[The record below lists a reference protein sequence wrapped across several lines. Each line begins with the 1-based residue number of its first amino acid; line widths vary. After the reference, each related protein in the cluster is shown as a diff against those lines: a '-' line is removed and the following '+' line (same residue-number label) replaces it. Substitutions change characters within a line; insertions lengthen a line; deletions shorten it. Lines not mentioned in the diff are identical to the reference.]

1 MKAETPAQRLLLWSA
16 QRESGLKEGGND
28 GGRERSQFLK
38 IEASELVDR
47 LDRRCGEKWRS
58 QSFGVHDIY
67 SGEVPAFIHI

>member
-1 MKAETPAQRLLLWSA
+1 MKAETPARRLLLWSA
-16 QRESGLKEGGND
+16 QRDSGLNEGGND

-38 IEASELVDR
+38 IEASELADR
-47 LDRRCGEKWRS
+47 LDMRYGEKWRS